1 MKEKLKKIAQ
11 AFGFTSKI
19 SEDKMTTAD
28 WQKFEEAFQKEYGAS
43 FSEALA
49 DQKKLQ
55 KVEAERDSIKAIL
68 GVDEATSDSDPG
80 KQNIPLDQ
88 KVQQIIDE
96 NKQKEAALADRE
108 KKLEEKE
115 AAIKKMAEESKP
127 DKPTSIVPAI
137 MSVNG
142 PGTTADHFLGIE
154 HPLFSMKNRWN
165 KVAANPG
172 IASLSEP
179 SIEDDASFKKE
190 VVNYSQSLAERY
202 KYLKANNLLTK
213 VAAGEF
219 DFDTA
224 NVANVSDQYITRR
237 QDMLIGRMLKF
248 RSVTDIFPVRY
259 GVQDR
264 DVLFN
269 AFISE
274 VSQAYQEGEIFKGS
288 MDIDPE
294 IGYVDDA
301 MAKVRF
307 GPLKKIERLFIG
319 YLNKEGSDPI
329 KWTMIEFALLMI
341 YEKLFNEQNQRRIW
355 GIYVKPENG
364 VAGSYRNAGTG
375 YIYCMARL
383 IHENKLL
390 PHDDKAY
397 NDYTEATFLDAIN
410 AYLSDVKST
419 LDEDQNLD
427 GYTLKLNENHRTWFI
442 TNVRE
447 KYGKDFDFKDIKG
460 SEKVPDYD
468 VSIEWVPNMGQSKLM
483 LLSVP
488 GNLQCIEF
496 IPGEML
502 SVQIDR
508 QMELVLAWS
517 TWKEGFGA
525 EYVGR
530 HFNSFEELE
539 ANHYAMQQIFC
550 NKPCVEV
557 EANATELP
565 ATNFW
570 LVTPSNTQD
579 TAIIDIT
586 QAKKG
591 VAYIIECGG
600 TEKAST
606 IAKAGK
612 FADISK
618 AYTPVKKGDYI
629 MVILNSK
636 GNFLE
641 LERCVNGI
649 RTINSA
655 LQPNIPG
662 AQR

>member
-1 MKEKLKKIAQ
+1 MKEKLKKIAK
-11 AFGFTSKI
+11 ALGFTSKI
-19 SEDKMTTAD
+19 SEDKMTAAD

-49 DQKKLQ
+49 DQQKLQ
-55 KVEAERDSIKAIL
+55 KVEAERESIKTIL
-68 GVDEATSDSDPG
+68 GVDESASDSDPG
-80 KQNIPLDQ
+80 KQNVDLSQ

-108 KKLEEKE
+108 KQLEEKE

-127 DKPTSIVPAI
+127 DKPISITPAT
-137 MSVNG
+137 MSING

-154 HPLFSMKNRWN
+154 HPMFSMKSRWN
-165 KVAANPG
+165 KVAANPKE
-172 IASLSEP
+172 ASLSDP
-179 SIEDDASFKKE
+179 SDADDASFKKE
-190 VVNYSQSLAERY
+190 VVNYSQSLSKRY
-202 KYLKANNLLTK
+202 QYLKENNLLNK
-213 VAAGEF
+213 VSAGEF
-219 DFDTA
+219 DYDTT
-224 NVANVSDQYITRR
+224 NVQSISDQYITRR
-237 QDMLIGRMLKF
+237 QDMLIGRMLQF

-274 VSQAYQEGEIFKGS
+274 VSQAYQEGEVFKGD

-301 MAKVRF
+301 MLKVKF

-341 YEKLFNEQNQRRIW
+341 YEKLFNEQNKRRIW
-355 GIYVKPENG
+355 GIYVKPESG

-375 YIYCMARL
+375 LIYTLARFY
-383 IHENKLL
+383 HENKMLL
-390 PHDDKAY
+390 FDDKTY
-397 NDYTEATFLDAIN
+397 NYYTEATFLDAVV
-410 AYLSDVKST
+410 ALLSDVKSK
-419 LDEDQNLD
+419 LDEDQTLD
-427 GYTLKLNENHRTWFI
+427 GFTLKLNENHRTWFI
-442 TNVRE
+442 TNIRE

-460 SEKVPDYD
+460 QEKVPDFD
-468 VSIEWVPNMGQSKLM
+468 VRIEWVPNMGQCKLM
-483 LLSVP
+483 FLSAP

-496 IPGEML
+496 APGEML
-502 SVQIDR
+502 NVKIEQ
-508 QMELVLAWS
+508 QMELVRAWS

-525 EYVGR
+525 EFVGR
-530 HFNSFEELE
+530 HFNTFGELE
-539 ANHYAMQQIFC
+539 ANDYSMQQILS

-557 EANATELP
+557 EADATELP

-570 LVTPSNTQD
+570 LVTPNNTQD
-579 TAIIDIT
+579 TAITDVT

-606 IAKAGK
+606 IAKSGK
-612 FADISK
+612 FADITK

-629 MVILNSK
+629 MVILNSQ

-649 RTINSA
+649 RTINSK